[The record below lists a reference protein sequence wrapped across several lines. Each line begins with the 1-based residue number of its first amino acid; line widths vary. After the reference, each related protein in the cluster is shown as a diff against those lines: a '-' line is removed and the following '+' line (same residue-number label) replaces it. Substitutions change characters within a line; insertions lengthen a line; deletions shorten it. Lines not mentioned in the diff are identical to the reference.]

1 MFKDMKKLMY
11 KLLIICM
18 IIVTFFTYLT
28 QSISYATTSGSSAI
42 VEDATTS
49 GSSSTVEAKENI
61 EKAPEVG
68 DLNVEKN
75 PMIQP
80 KDRVSIGRTERADQI
95 KNTDADLKEGSKQ
108 RGSSGDIISLALN
121 IITIFVVSIFAKPI
135 LIGAVIISIIATINT
150 NQKYI
155 EAYEKGEAARK
166 KDNKEE
172 NVGDTSFQN
181 FIVKYLFTLDK
192 LFFGDFK
199 FLDIN
204 IFNINTS
211 KENNSR
217 GNEANANL
225 KKGVAVWTNA
235 TRAFAVAISL
245 LLFILGAVMLMIN
258 STRTDKKATSIASLK
273 NFLTDT
279 IKGLM
284 IALLIPIILAM
295 ILFAHDIIINIFN
308 AIRYKMLESG
318 AQSAEV
324 IIYKNIISTKMVK
337 GYGYSVSFIAYL
349 FMSAYHIK
357 FLIIYINRLLT
368 IGFLIVV
375 SPIISVTYAL
385 DKIGDGKSQ
394 VLSNFFKE
402 FVDAVIVGLI
412 YPILYLVYI
421 YALSPITASSPL
433 LSLFVITQFS
443 RAEKTIKGMLNLR
456 KLTTIRSSN
465 SSLDMRV

>member
-1 MFKDMKKLMY
+1 MENIKRIIY

-28 QSISYATTSGSSAI
+28 QSISYATTSGSSA
-42 VEDATTS
+42 
-49 GSSSTVEAKENI
+49 TVEAKENM
-61 EKAPEVG
+61 EKAPEPG
-68 DLNVEKN
+68 DLNTEKN
-75 PMIQP
+75 PLIQP
-80 KDRVSIGRTERADQI
+80 KDKVSVGRTERADQI
-95 KNTDADLKEGSKQ
+95 KNTDTDLKEGSKY
-108 RGSSGDIISLALN
+108 RGSSMDIVALTLN
-121 IITIFVVSIFAKPI
+121 VIVVAVVGIFCLPI
-135 LIGAVIISIIATINT
+135 LIGAVIISVIATINT

-155 EAYEKGEAARK
+155 EAYEKGESARK
-166 KDNKEE
+166 KDTKNIVEE
-172 NVGDTSFQN
+172 AS
-181 FIVKYLFTLDK
+181 IKVKDFAIKYFFTLDK

-211 KENNSR
+211 KESNSK

-235 TRAFAVAISL
+235 TRGFAVAISL
-245 LLFILGAVMLMIN
+245 LLFILGAVMLMLN
-258 STRTDKKATSIASLK
+258 SARTDSKATSIASLK

-279 IKGLM
+279 VKGLM
-284 IALLIPIILAM
+284 IALLITVVLAM
-295 ILFAHDIIINIFN
+295 ILFAHDMVISIFN

-324 IIYKNIISTKMVK
+324 IIYKNVLDLDIN

-385 DKIGDGKSQ
+385 DRIGDRKKS
-394 VLSNFFKE
+394 SSFK
-402 FVDAVIVGLI
+402 FL
-412 YPILYLVYI
+412 
-421 YALSPITASSPL
+421 
-433 LSLFVITQFS
+433 
-443 RAEKTIKGMLNLR
+443 
-456 KLTTIRSSN
+456 
-465 SSLDMRV
+465 

>member
-1 MFKDMKKLMY
+1 MENIKKIIY

-28 QSISYATTSGSSAI
+28 QSISYASTTNNNQNTKT
-42 VEDATTS
+42 ET
-49 GSSSTVEAKENI
+49 KENK
-61 EKAPEVG
+61 EKVPEPG
-68 DLNVEKN
+68 DLNTEKN
-75 PMIQP
+75 PLIQP
-80 KDRVSIGRTERADQI
+80 KDRVSVGRTERADQI
-95 KNTDADLKEGSKQ
+95 KNTDTDLKEGSKY
-108 RGSSGDIISLALN
+108 RGSSMDIVALTLN
-121 IITIFVVSIFAKPI
+121 VIVVAVVGIFCLPI
-135 LIGAVIISIIATINT
+135 LIGAVIISVIATINT

-155 EAYEKGEAARK
+155 EAYEKGESARK
-166 KDNKEE
+166 KDTKNIVEE
-172 NVGDTSFQN
+172 AS
-181 FIVKYLFTLDK
+181 IKVKDFAIKYFFTLDK

-211 KENNSR
+211 KESNSK

-235 TRAFAVAISL
+235 TRGFAVAISL
-245 LLFILGAVMLMIN
+245 LLFILGAVMLMLN
-258 STRTDKKATSIASLK
+258 SARTDSKATSIASLK

-279 IKGLM
+279 VKGLM
-284 IALLIPIILAM
+284 IALLITVVLAM
-295 ILFAHDIIINIFN
+295 ILFAHDMVISIFN

-324 IIYKNIISTKMVK
+324 IIYKNVLDLDIN

-385 DKIGDGKSQ
+385 DKIGDRKKS
-394 VLSNFFKE
+394 SSFK
-402 FVDAVIVGLI
+402 FL
-412 YPILYLVYI
+412 
-421 YALSPITASSPL
+421 
-433 LSLFVITQFS
+433 
-443 RAEKTIKGMLNLR
+443 
-456 KLTTIRSSN
+456 
-465 SSLDMRV
+465 

>member
-1 MFKDMKKLMY
+1 MENIKKIIY

-28 QSISYATTSGSSAI
+28 QSISYA
-42 VEDATTS
+42 
-49 GSSSTVEAKENI
+49 STINNNQNTKTETKENK
-61 EKAPEVG
+61 EKAPEPG
-68 DLNVEKN
+68 DLNTEKN
-75 PMIQP
+75 SMIQP
-80 KDRVSIGRTERADQI
+80 KDRVSVGRTERADQI
-95 KNTDADLKEGSKQ
+95 KNTDTDLKEGSKY
-108 RGSSGDIISLALN
+108 RGSSMDIVALTLN
-121 IITIFVVSIFAKPI
+121 VIVVAIVGIFCLPI
-135 LIGAVIISIIATINT
+135 LIGAVIISVIATINT

-155 EAYEKGEAARK
+155 EAYEKGESARK
-166 KDNKEE
+166 KDTKNIVEE
-172 NVGDTSFQN
+172 AS
-181 FIVKYLFTLDK
+181 IKVKDFAIKYFFTLDK

-211 KENNSR
+211 KESNSK

-235 TRAFAVAISL
+235 TRGFAVAISL
-245 LLFILGAVMLMIN
+245 LLFILGAVMLMLN
-258 STRTDKKATSIASLK
+258 SARTDSKATSIASLK

-279 IKGLM
+279 VKGLM
-284 IALLIPIILAM
+284 IALLITVVLAM
-295 ILFAHDIIINIFN
+295 ILFAHDMVISIFN

-324 IIYKNIISTKMVK
+324 IIYKNVLDLDIN

-375 SPIISVTYAL
+375 APIISVTYAL
-385 DKIGDGKSQ
+385 DKIGDRKKS
-394 VLSNFFKE
+394 SSFK
-402 FVDAVIVGLI
+402 FL
-412 YPILYLVYI
+412 
-421 YALSPITASSPL
+421 
-433 LSLFVITQFS
+433 
-443 RAEKTIKGMLNLR
+443 
-456 KLTTIRSSN
+456 
-465 SSLDMRV
+465 

>member
-1 MFKDMKKLMY
+1 MENIKKIIY

-28 QSISYATTSGSSAI
+28 QSISYA
-42 VEDATTS
+42 
-49 GSSSTVEAKENI
+49 STINNNQNTKTETKENK
-61 EKAPEVG
+61 EKAPEPG
-68 DLNVEKN
+68 DLNTEKN
-75 PMIQP
+75 SMIQP
-80 KDRVSIGRTERADQI
+80 KDRVSVGRTERADQI
-95 KNTDADLKEGSKQ
+95 KNTDTDLKEGSKY
-108 RGSSGDIISLALN
+108 RGSSMDIVALTLN
-121 IITIFVVSIFAKPI
+121 VIVVAIVGIFCLPI
-135 LIGAVIISIIATINT
+135 LIGAVIISVIATINT

-155 EAYEKGEAARK
+155 EAYEKGESARK
-166 KDNKEE
+166 KDTKNIVEE
-172 NVGDTSFQN
+172 AS
-181 FIVKYLFTLDK
+181 IKVKDFAIKYFFTLDK

-211 KENNSR
+211 KESNSK

-235 TRAFAVAISL
+235 TRGFAVAISL
-245 LLFILGAVMLMIN
+245 LLFILGAVMLMLN
-258 STRTDKKATSIASLK
+258 SARTDSKATSIASLK

-279 IKGLM
+279 VKGLM
-284 IALLIPIILAM
+284 IALLITVVLAM
-295 ILFAHDIIINIFN
+295 ILFAHDMVISIFN

-324 IIYKNIISTKMVK
+324 IIYKNVLDLDIN

-385 DKIGDGKSQ
+385 DRIGDRKKS
-394 VLSNFFKE
+394 SSFK
-402 FVDAVIVGLI
+402 FL
-412 YPILYLVYI
+412 
-421 YALSPITASSPL
+421 
-433 LSLFVITQFS
+433 
-443 RAEKTIKGMLNLR
+443 
-456 KLTTIRSSN
+456 
-465 SSLDMRV
+465 

>member
-1 MFKDMKKLMY
+1 MENIRKIIY

-28 QSISYATTSGSSAI
+28 QNISYASTTNNNQNTKT
-42 VEDATTS
+42 ET
-49 GSSSTVEAKENI
+49 KENK
-61 EKAPEVG
+61 EKAPEPG
-68 DLNVEKN
+68 DLNTEKN
-75 PMIQP
+75 PLIQP
-80 KDRVSIGRTERADQI
+80 KDKVSVGRTERADQI
-95 KNTDADLKEGSKQ
+95 KNTDTDLKEGSKY
-108 RGSSGDIISLALN
+108 RGSSMDIVALTLN
-121 IITIFVVSIFAKPI
+121 VIVVAVVGIFCLPI
-135 LIGAVIISIIATINT
+135 LIGAVIISVIATINT

-155 EAYEKGEAARK
+155 EAYEKGESARK
-166 KDNKEE
+166 KDTKNIIEE
-172 NVGDTSFQN
+172 AS
-181 FIVKYLFTLDK
+181 IKVKDFAIKYFFTLDK

-211 KENNSR
+211 KESNSK

-235 TRAFAVAISL
+235 TRGFAVAISL
-245 LLFILGAVMLMIN
+245 LLFILGAVMLMLN
-258 STRTDKKATSIASLK
+258 SARTDSKATSIASLK

-279 IKGLM
+279 VKGLM
-284 IALLIPIILAM
+284 IALLITVVLAM
-295 ILFAHDIIINIFN
+295 ILFAHDMVISIFN

-324 IIYKNIISTKMVK
+324 IIYKNVLDLDIN

-375 SPIISVTYAL
+375 APIISVTYAL
-385 DKIGDGKSQ
+385 DKIGDRKKS
-394 VLSNFFKE
+394 SSFK
-402 FVDAVIVGLI
+402 FL
-412 YPILYLVYI
+412 
-421 YALSPITASSPL
+421 
-433 LSLFVITQFS
+433 
-443 RAEKTIKGMLNLR
+443 
-456 KLTTIRSSN
+456 
-465 SSLDMRV
+465 

>member
-1 MFKDMKKLMY
+1 MENIKKIIY

-28 QSISYATTSGSSAI
+28 QSISYA
-42 VEDATTS
+42 
-49 GSSSTVEAKENI
+49 STINNNQNTKTETKENK
-61 EKAPEVG
+61 EKAPELG
-68 DLNVEKN
+68 DLNTEKN

-80 KDRVSIGRTERADQI
+80 KDRVSVGRTERADQI
-95 KNTDADLKEGSKQ
+95 KNTDTDLKEGSKY
-108 RGSSGDIISLALN
+108 RGSSMDIVALTLN
-121 IITIFVVSIFAKPI
+121 VIVVAIAGIFCLPI
-135 LIGAVIISIIATINT
+135 LIGAVIISVIATINT

-155 EAYEKGEAARK
+155 EAYEKGESARK
-166 KDNKEE
+166 KDTKNIVEE
-172 NVGDTSFQN
+172 AS
-181 FIVKYLFTLDK
+181 IKVKDFAIKYFFTLDK

-211 KENNSR
+211 KESNSK

-235 TRAFAVAISL
+235 TRGFAVAISL
-245 LLFILGAVMLMIN
+245 LLFILGAVMLMLN
-258 STRTDKKATSIASLK
+258 SARTDSKATSIASLK

-279 IKGLM
+279 VKGLM
-284 IALLIPIILAM
+284 IALLITVVLAM
-295 ILFAHDIIINIFN
+295 ILFAHDMVISIFN

-318 AQSAEV
+318 TQSAEV
-324 IIYKNIISTKMVK
+324 IIYKNVLDLDIN

-375 SPIISVTYAL
+375 APIISVTYAL
-385 DKIGDGKSQ
+385 DRIGDRKKPSSFKFLQ
-394 VLSNFFKE
+394 RVCRCSNSWFDLSNTIFSIYICTCSNHSIKSSIITFCYNTIFK
-402 FVDAVIVGLI
+402 
-412 YPILYLVYI
+412 
-421 YALSPITASSPL
+421 
-433 LSLFVITQFS
+433 S
-443 RAEKTIKGMLNLR
+443 RKNNKRYVKFKKIN
-456 KLTTIRSSN
+456 N
-465 SSLDMRV
+465 N

>member
-1 MFKDMKKLMY
+1 MENIKKIIY

-28 QSISYATTSGSSAI
+28 QSISYA
-42 VEDATTS
+42 
-49 GSSSTVEAKENI
+49 STINNNQNTKTETKENK
-61 EKAPEVG
+61 EKAPEPG
-68 DLNVEKN
+68 DLNTEKN

-80 KDRVSIGRTERADQI
+80 KDRVSVGRTERADQI
-95 KNTDADLKEGSKQ
+95 KNTDADLKEGSKY
-108 RGSSGDIISLALN
+108 RGSSMDIVALTLN
-121 IITIFVVSIFAKPI
+121 VIVVAIAGIFCLPI
-135 LIGAVIISIIATINT
+135 LIGAVIISVIATINT

-155 EAYEKGEAARK
+155 EAYEKGESARK
-166 KDNKEE
+166 KDTKNIVEE
-172 NVGDTSFQN
+172 AS
-181 FIVKYLFTLDK
+181 IKVKDFAIKYFFTLDK

-211 KENNSR
+211 KESNSK

-235 TRAFAVAISL
+235 TRGFAVAISL
-245 LLFILGAVMLMIN
+245 LLFILGAVMLMLN
-258 STRTDKKATSIASLK
+258 SARTDSKATSIASLK

-279 IKGLM
+279 VKGLM
-284 IALLIPIILAM
+284 IALMITVVLAM
-295 ILFAHDIIINIFN
+295 ILFAHDMVISIFN

-324 IIYKNIISTKMVK
+324 IIYKNVLDLDIN

-375 SPIISVTYAL
+375 APIISVTYAL
-385 DKIGDGKSQ
+385 DRIGDRKKPSSFKFLQ
-394 VLSNFFKE
+394 RVCRCSNSWFDLSNTIFSIYICTCSNHSIKSSIITFCYNTIFK
-402 FVDAVIVGLI
+402 
-412 YPILYLVYI
+412 
-421 YALSPITASSPL
+421 
-433 LSLFVITQFS
+433 S
-443 RAEKTIKGMLNLR
+443 RKNNKRYVKFKKIN
-456 KLTTIRSSN
+456 N
-465 SSLDMRV
+465 N

>member
-1 MFKDMKKLMY
+1 MENIKKIIY
-11 KLLIICM
+11 KILIICM

-28 QSISYATTSGSSAI
+28 QSISYATTSGSSA
-42 VEDATTS
+42 
-49 GSSSTVEAKENI
+49 TVEAKENM

-68 DLNVEKN
+68 ELNVEKN

-95 KNTDADLKEGSKQ
+95 KNTDADLKEGSKY
-108 RGSSGDIISLALN
+108 RGSSMDIVALTLN
-121 IITIFVVSIFAKPI
+121 VIVVAIAGIFCLPI
-135 LIGAVIISIIATINT
+135 LIGAVIISVIATINT

-155 EAYEKGEAARK
+155 EAYEKGESARK
-166 KDNKEE
+166 KDTKNIVEE
-172 NVGDTSFQN
+172 AS
-181 FIVKYLFTLDK
+181 IKVKDFAIKYFFTLDK

-211 KENNSR
+211 KESNSK

-235 TRAFAVAISL
+235 TRGFAVAISL
-245 LLFILGAVMLMIN
+245 LLFILGAVMLMLN
-258 STRTDKKATSIASLK
+258 SARTDSKATSIASLK

-279 IKGLM
+279 VKGLM
-284 IALLIPIILAM
+284 IALMITVVLAM
-295 ILFAHDIIINIFN
+295 ILFAHDMVISIFN

-324 IIYKNIISTKMVK
+324 IIYKNVLDLDIN

-375 SPIISVTYAL
+375 APIISVTYAL
-385 DKIGDGKSQ
+385 DRIGDRKKPSSFKFLQ
-394 VLSNFFKE
+394 RVCRCSNSWFDLSNTIFSIYICTCSNHSIKSSIITFCYNTIFK
-402 FVDAVIVGLI
+402 
-412 YPILYLVYI
+412 
-421 YALSPITASSPL
+421 
-433 LSLFVITQFS
+433 S
-443 RAEKTIKGMLNLR
+443 RKNNKRYVKFKKIN
-456 KLTTIRSSN
+456 N
-465 SSLDMRV
+465 N

>member
-1 MFKDMKKLMY
+1 MENIRKIIY

-28 QSISYATTSGSSAI
+28 QSISYASTTNNNQNTKT
-42 VEDATTS
+42 ET
-49 GSSSTVEAKENI
+49 KENK
-61 EKAPEVG
+61 EKAPEPG
-68 DLNVEKN
+68 DLNTEKN
-75 PMIQP
+75 PLIQP
-80 KDRVSIGRTERADQI
+80 KDKVSVGRTERADQI
-95 KNTDADLKEGSKQ
+95 KNTDTDLKEGSKQ
-108 RGSSGDIISLALN
+108 RGSSMDIVALTLN
-121 IITIFVVSIFAKPI
+121 VIVVAVVGIFCLPI
-135 LIGAVIISIIATINT
+135 LIGAVIISVIATINT

-155 EAYEKGEAARK
+155 EAYEKGESARK
-166 KDNKEE
+166 KDTKNIIEE
-172 NVGDTSFQN
+172 AS
-181 FIVKYLFTLDK
+181 IKVKDFAIKYFFTLDK

-211 KENNSR
+211 KESNSK

-235 TRAFAVAISL
+235 TRGFAVAISL
-245 LLFILGAVMLMIN
+245 LLFILGAVMLMLN
-258 STRTDKKATSIASLK
+258 SARTDSKATSIASLK

-279 IKGLM
+279 VKGLM
-284 IALLIPIILAM
+284 IALLITVVLAM
-295 ILFAHDIIINIFN
+295 ILFAHDMVISIFN

-324 IIYKNIISTKMVK
+324 IIYKNVLDLDIN

-375 SPIISVTYAL
+375 APIISVTYAL
-385 DKIGDGKSQ
+385 DKIGDRKKS
-394 VLSNFFKE
+394 SSFK
-402 FVDAVIVGLI
+402 FL
-412 YPILYLVYI
+412 
-421 YALSPITASSPL
+421 
-433 LSLFVITQFS
+433 
-443 RAEKTIKGMLNLR
+443 
-456 KLTTIRSSN
+456 
-465 SSLDMRV
+465 

>member
-1 MFKDMKKLMY
+1 MENIKKIIY

-28 QSISYATTSGSSAI
+28 QSISYA
-42 VEDATTS
+42 
-49 GSSSTVEAKENI
+49 STINNNQNTKTETKENK
-61 EKAPEVG
+61 EKAPEPG
-68 DLNVEKN
+68 DLNTEKN

-80 KDRVSIGRTERADQI
+80 KDRVSVGRTERADQI
-95 KNTDADLKEGSKQ
+95 KNTDTDLKEGSKY
-108 RGSSGDIISLALN
+108 RGSSMDIVALTLN
-121 IITIFVVSIFAKPI
+121 VIVVAVVGIFCLPI
-135 LIGAVIISIIATINT
+135 LIGAVIISVIATINT

-155 EAYEKGEAARK
+155 EAYEKGESARK
-166 KDNKEE
+166 KDTKNIVEE
-172 NVGDTSFQN
+172 AS
-181 FIVKYLFTLDK
+181 IKVKDFAIKYFFTLDK

-211 KENNSR
+211 KESNSK

-235 TRAFAVAISL
+235 TRGFAVAISL
-245 LLFILGAVMLMIN
+245 LLFILGAVMLMLN
-258 STRTDKKATSIASLK
+258 SARTDSKATSIASLK

-279 IKGLM
+279 VKGLM
-284 IALLIPIILAM
+284 IALLITVVLAM
-295 ILFAHDIIINIFN
+295 ILFAHDMVISIFN

-324 IIYKNIISTKMVK
+324 IIYKNVLDLDIN

-385 DKIGDGKSQ
+385 DRIGDRKKS
-394 VLSNFFKE
+394 SSFK
-402 FVDAVIVGLI
+402 FL
-412 YPILYLVYI
+412 
-421 YALSPITASSPL
+421 
-433 LSLFVITQFS
+433 
-443 RAEKTIKGMLNLR
+443 
-456 KLTTIRSSN
+456 
-465 SSLDMRV
+465 

>member
-1 MFKDMKKLMY
+1 MENIRKIIY

-28 QSISYATTSGSSAI
+28 QSISYATTSGSSATI
-42 VEDATTS
+42 
-49 GSSSTVEAKENI
+49 EAKENM
-61 EKAPEVG
+61 EKAPEPG
-68 DLNVEKN
+68 DLNTEKN
-75 PMIQP
+75 PLIQP
-80 KDRVSIGRTERADQI
+80 KDKVSVGRTERADQI
-95 KNTDADLKEGSKQ
+95 KNTDTDLKEGSKY
-108 RGSSGDIISLALN
+108 RGSSMDIVALTLN
-121 IITIFVVSIFAKPI
+121 VIVVAVVGIFCLPI
-135 LIGAVIISIIATINT
+135 LIGAVIISVIATINT

-155 EAYEKGEAARK
+155 EAYEKGESARK
-166 KDNKEE
+166 KDTKNIVEE
-172 NVGDTSFQN
+172 AS
-181 FIVKYLFTLDK
+181 IKVKDFAIKYFFTLDK

-211 KENNSR
+211 KESNSK

-235 TRAFAVAISL
+235 TRGFAVAISL
-245 LLFILGAVMLMIN
+245 LLFILGAVMLMLN
-258 STRTDKKATSIASLK
+258 SARTDSKATSIASLK

-279 IKGLM
+279 VKGLM
-284 IALLIPIILAM
+284 IALLITVVLAM
-295 ILFAHDIIINIFN
+295 ILFAHDMVISIFN

-324 IIYKNIISTKMVK
+324 IIYKNVLDLDIN

-375 SPIISVTYAL
+375 APIISVTYAL
-385 DKIGDGKSQ
+385 DKIGDRKKS
-394 VLSNFFKE
+394 SSFK
-402 FVDAVIVGLI
+402 FL
-412 YPILYLVYI
+412 
-421 YALSPITASSPL
+421 
-433 LSLFVITQFS
+433 
-443 RAEKTIKGMLNLR
+443 
-456 KLTTIRSSN
+456 
-465 SSLDMRV
+465 

>member
-1 MFKDMKKLMY
+1 MENIKKIIY

-28 QSISYATTSGSSAI
+28 QSISYA
-42 VEDATTS
+42 
-49 GSSSTVEAKENI
+49 STINNNQNTKTETKENK
-61 EKAPEVG
+61 EKAPEPG
-68 DLNVEKN
+68 DLNTEKN

-80 KDRVSIGRTERADQI
+80 KDRVSVGRTERADQI
-95 KNTDADLKEGSKQ
+95 KNTDTDLKEGSKY
-108 RGSSGDIISLALN
+108 RGSSMDIVALTLN
-121 IITIFVVSIFAKPI
+121 VIVVAIAGIFCLPI
-135 LIGAVIISIIATINT
+135 LIGAVIISVIATINT

-155 EAYEKGEAARK
+155 EAYEKGESARK
-166 KDNKEE
+166 KDTKNIVEE
-172 NVGDTSFQN
+172 VS
-181 FIVKYLFTLDK
+181 IKVKDFAIKYFFTLDK

-211 KENNSR
+211 KESNSK

-235 TRAFAVAISL
+235 TRGFAVAISL
-245 LLFILGAVMLMIN
+245 LLFILGAVMLMLN
-258 STRTDKKATSIASLK
+258 SARTDSKATSIASLK

-279 IKGLM
+279 VKGLM
-284 IALLIPIILAM
+284 IALLITVVLAM
-295 ILFAHDIIINIFN
+295 ILFAHDMVISIFN
-308 AIRYKMLESG
+308 AIRYKMIESG

-324 IIYKNIISTKMVK
+324 IIYKNVLDLDIN

-375 SPIISVTYAL
+375 APIISVTYAL
-385 DKIGDGKSQ
+385 DRIGDRKKPSSFKFLQ
-394 VLSNFFKE
+394 RVCRCSNSWFDLSNTIFSIYICTCSNHSIKSSIITFCYNTIFK
-402 FVDAVIVGLI
+402 
-412 YPILYLVYI
+412 
-421 YALSPITASSPL
+421 
-433 LSLFVITQFS
+433 S
-443 RAEKTIKGMLNLR
+443 RKNNKRYVKFKKIN
-456 KLTTIRSSN
+456 N
-465 SSLDMRV
+465 N

>member
-1 MFKDMKKLMY
+1 MENIKKIIY

-28 QSISYATTSGSSAI
+28 QSISYA
-42 VEDATTS
+42 
-49 GSSSTVEAKENI
+49 STINNNQNTKTETKENK
-61 EKAPEVG
+61 EKAPEPG
-68 DLNVEKN
+68 DLNTEKN
-75 PMIQP
+75 PLIQP
-80 KDRVSIGRTERADQI
+80 KDKVSVGRTERADQI
-95 KNTDADLKEGSKQ
+95 KNTDTDLKEGSKY
-108 RGSSGDIISLALN
+108 RGSSMDIVALTLN
-121 IITIFVVSIFAKPI
+121 VIVVAVVGIFCLPI
-135 LIGAVIISIIATINT
+135 LIGAVIISVIATINT

-155 EAYEKGEAARK
+155 EAYEKGESARK
-166 KDNKEE
+166 KDTKNIIEE
-172 NVGDTSFQN
+172 AS
-181 FIVKYLFTLDK
+181 IKVKDFAIKYFFTLDK

-211 KENNSR
+211 KESNSK

-235 TRAFAVAISL
+235 TRGFAVAISL
-245 LLFILGAVMLMIN
+245 LLFILGAVMLMLN
-258 STRTDKKATSIASLK
+258 SARTDSKATSIASLK

-279 IKGLM
+279 VKGLM
-284 IALLIPIILAM
+284 IALMITVVLAM
-295 ILFAHDIIINIFN
+295 ILFAHDMVISIFN

-324 IIYKNIISTKMVK
+324 IIYKNVLDLDIN

-375 SPIISVTYAL
+375 APIISVTYAL
-385 DKIGDGKSQ
+385 DRIGDRKKPSSFKFLQ
-394 VLSNFFKE
+394 RVCRCSNSWFDLSNTIFSIYICTCSNHSIKSSIITFCYNTIFK
-402 FVDAVIVGLI
+402 
-412 YPILYLVYI
+412 
-421 YALSPITASSPL
+421 
-433 LSLFVITQFS
+433 S
-443 RAEKTIKGMLNLR
+443 RKNNKRYVKFKKIN
-456 KLTTIRSSN
+456 N
-465 SSLDMRV
+465 N

>member
-1 MFKDMKKLMY
+1 MENIKKIIY

-28 QSISYATTSGSSAI
+28 QSISYA
-42 VEDATTS
+42 
-49 GSSSTVEAKENI
+49 STINNNQNTKTETKENK
-61 EKAPEVG
+61 EKAPEPG
-68 DLNVEKN
+68 DLNTEKN

-80 KDRVSIGRTERADQI
+80 KDRVSVGRTERADQI
-95 KNTDADLKEGSKQ
+95 KNTDTDLKEGSKY
-108 RGSSGDIISLALN
+108 RGSSMDIVALTLN
-121 IITIFVVSIFAKPI
+121 VIVVAIVGIFCLPI
-135 LIGAVIISIIATINT
+135 LIGAVIISVIATINT

-155 EAYEKGEAARK
+155 EAYEKGESARK
-166 KDNKEE
+166 KDTKNIVEE
-172 NVGDTSFQN
+172 AS
-181 FIVKYLFTLDK
+181 IKVKDFAIKYFFTLDK
-192 LFFGDFK
+192 LFFEDFK

-211 KENNSR
+211 KESNSK

-235 TRAFAVAISL
+235 TRGFAVAISL
-245 LLFILGAVMLMIN
+245 LLFILGAVMLMLN
-258 STRTDKKATSIASLK
+258 SARTDSKATSIASLK

-279 IKGLM
+279 VKGLM
-284 IALLIPIILAM
+284 IALLITVVLAM
-295 ILFAHDIIINIFN
+295 ILFAHDMVISIFN

-324 IIYKNIISTKMVK
+324 IIYKNVLDLDIN

-385 DKIGDGKSQ
+385 DRIGDRKKS
-394 VLSNFFKE
+394 SSFK
-402 FVDAVIVGLI
+402 FL
-412 YPILYLVYI
+412 
-421 YALSPITASSPL
+421 
-433 LSLFVITQFS
+433 
-443 RAEKTIKGMLNLR
+443 
-456 KLTTIRSSN
+456 
-465 SSLDMRV
+465 

>member
-1 MFKDMKKLMY
+1 MWENIKKIIY
-11 KLLIICM
+11 KILIICM

-28 QSISYATTSGSSAI
+28 QSISYATTSGSSA
-42 VEDATTS
+42 
-49 GSSSTVEAKENI
+49 TVEAKENM

-68 DLNVEKN
+68 ELNVEKN

-95 KNTDADLKEGSKQ
+95 KNTDADLKEGSKY
-108 RGSSGDIISLALN
+108 RGSSMDIVALTLN
-121 IITIFVVSIFAKPI
+121 VIVVAIAGIFCLPI
-135 LIGAVIISIIATINT
+135 LIGAVIISVIATINT

-155 EAYEKGEAARK
+155 EAYEKGESARK
-166 KDNKEE
+166 KDTKNIVEE
-172 NVGDTSFQN
+172 AS
-181 FIVKYLFTLDK
+181 IKVKDFAIKYFFTLDK

-211 KENNSR
+211 KESNSK

-235 TRAFAVAISL
+235 TRGFAVAISL
-245 LLFILGAVMLMIN
+245 LLFILGAVMLMLN
-258 STRTDKKATSIASLK
+258 SARTDSKATSIASLK

-279 IKGLM
+279 VKGLM
-284 IALLIPIILAM
+284 IALMITVVLAM
-295 ILFAHDIIINIFN
+295 ILFAHDMVISIFN

-324 IIYKNIISTKMVK
+324 IIYKNVLDLDIN

-375 SPIISVTYAL
+375 APIISVTYAL
-385 DKIGDGKSQ
+385 DRIGDRKKPSSFKFLQ
-394 VLSNFFKE
+394 RVCRCSNSWFDLSNTIFSIYICTCSNHSIKSSIITFCYNTIFK
-402 FVDAVIVGLI
+402 
-412 YPILYLVYI
+412 
-421 YALSPITASSPL
+421 
-433 LSLFVITQFS
+433 S
-443 RAEKTIKGMLNLR
+443 RKNNKRYVKFKKIN
-456 KLTTIRSSN
+456 N
-465 SSLDMRV
+465 N

>member
-1 MFKDMKKLMY
+1 MENIRKIIY

-28 QSISYATTSGSSAI
+28 QSISYA
-42 VEDATTS
+42 
-49 GSSSTVEAKENI
+49 STINNNQSTKTETKENK
-61 EKAPEVG
+61 EKAPEPG
-68 DLNVEKN
+68 DLNTEKN
-75 PMIQP
+75 PLIQP
-80 KDRVSIGRTERADQI
+80 KDKVSVGRTERADQI
-95 KNTDADLKEGSKQ
+95 KNTDTDLKEGSKY
-108 RGSSGDIISLALN
+108 RGSSMDIVALTLN
-121 IITIFVVSIFAKPI
+121 VIVVAVVGIFCLPI
-135 LIGAVIISIIATINT
+135 LIGAVIISVIATINT

-155 EAYEKGEAARK
+155 EAYEKGESARK
-166 KDNKEE
+166 KDTKNIVEE
-172 NVGDTSFQN
+172 AS
-181 FIVKYLFTLDK
+181 IKVKDFAIKYFFTLDK

-211 KENNSR
+211 KESNSK

-235 TRAFAVAISL
+235 TRGFAVAISL
-245 LLFILGAVMLMIN
+245 LLFILGAVMLMLN
-258 STRTDKKATSIASLK
+258 SARTDSKATSIASLK

-279 IKGLM
+279 VKGLM
-284 IALLIPIILAM
+284 IALLITVVLAM
-295 ILFAHDIIINIFN
+295 ILFAHDMVISIFN
-308 AIRYKMLESG
+308 AIRYKMLENG

-324 IIYKNIISTKMVK
+324 IIYKNVLDLDIN

-385 DKIGDGKSQ
+385 DRIGDRKKS
-394 VLSNFFKE
+394 SSFK
-402 FVDAVIVGLI
+402 FL
-412 YPILYLVYI
+412 
-421 YALSPITASSPL
+421 
-433 LSLFVITQFS
+433 
-443 RAEKTIKGMLNLR
+443 
-456 KLTTIRSSN
+456 
-465 SSLDMRV
+465 

>member
-1 MFKDMKKLMY
+1 MENIKKIIY

-28 QSISYATTSGSSAI
+28 QSISYA
-42 VEDATTS
+42 
-49 GSSSTVEAKENI
+49 STINNNQNTKTETKENK
-61 EKAPEVG
+61 EKAPEPG
-68 DLNVEKN
+68 DLNTEKN

-80 KDRVSIGRTERADQI
+80 KDRVSVGRTERADQI
-95 KNTDADLKEGSKQ
+95 KNTDKDLKEGSKY
-108 RGSSGDIISLALN
+108 RGSSMDIVALTLN
-121 IITIFVVSIFAKPI
+121 VIVVAVVGIFCLPI
-135 LIGAVIISIIATINT
+135 LIGAVIISVIATINT

-155 EAYEKGEAARK
+155 EAYEKGESARK
-166 KDNKEE
+166 KDTKNIVEE
-172 NVGDTSFQN
+172 AS
-181 FIVKYLFTLDK
+181 IKVKDFAIKYFFTLDK

-211 KENNSR
+211 KESNSK

-235 TRAFAVAISL
+235 TRGFAVAISL
-245 LLFILGAVMLMIN
+245 LLFILGAVMLMLN
-258 STRTDKKATSIASLK
+258 SARTDSKATSIASLK

-279 IKGLM
+279 VKGLM
-284 IALLIPIILAM
+284 IALLITVVLAM
-295 ILFAHDIIINIFN
+295 ILFAHDMVISIFN

-324 IIYKNIISTKMVK
+324 IIYKNVLDLDIN

-385 DKIGDGKSQ
+385 DRIGDRKKS
-394 VLSNFFKE
+394 SSFK
-402 FVDAVIVGLI
+402 FL
-412 YPILYLVYI
+412 
-421 YALSPITASSPL
+421 
-433 LSLFVITQFS
+433 
-443 RAEKTIKGMLNLR
+443 
-456 KLTTIRSSN
+456 
-465 SSLDMRV
+465 

>member
-1 MFKDMKKLMY
+1 MENIKKIIY

-28 QSISYATTSGSSAI
+28 QSISYASTTNNNQNTKT
-42 VEDATTS
+42 ET
-49 GSSSTVEAKENI
+49 KENK
-61 EKAPEVG
+61 EKVPEPG
-68 DLNVEKN
+68 DLNTEKN
-75 PMIQP
+75 PLIQP
-80 KDRVSIGRTERADQI
+80 KDRVSVGRTERADQI
-95 KNTDADLKEGSKQ
+95 KNTDTDLKEGSKY
-108 RGSSGDIISLALN
+108 RGSSMDIVALTLN
-121 IITIFVVSIFAKPI
+121 VIVVAVVGIFFLPI
-135 LIGAVIISIIATINT
+135 LIGAVIISVIATINT

-155 EAYEKGEAARK
+155 EAYEKGESARK
-166 KDNKEE
+166 KDTKNIVEE
-172 NVGDTSFQN
+172 AS
-181 FIVKYLFTLDK
+181 IKVKDFAIKYFFTLDK

-211 KENNSR
+211 KESNSK

-235 TRAFAVAISL
+235 TRGFAVAISL
-245 LLFILGAVMLMIN
+245 LLFILGAVMLMLN
-258 STRTDKKATSIASLK
+258 SARTDSKATSIASLK

-279 IKGLM
+279 VKGLM
-284 IALLIPIILAM
+284 IALLITVVLAM
-295 ILFAHDIIINIFN
+295 ILFAHDMVISIFN

-324 IIYKNIISTKMVK
+324 IIYKNVLDLDIN

-385 DKIGDGKSQ
+385 DKIGDRKKS
-394 VLSNFFKE
+394 SSFK
-402 FVDAVIVGLI
+402 FL
-412 YPILYLVYI
+412 
-421 YALSPITASSPL
+421 
-433 LSLFVITQFS
+433 
-443 RAEKTIKGMLNLR
+443 
-456 KLTTIRSSN
+456 
-465 SSLDMRV
+465 

>member
-1 MFKDMKKLMY
+1 MENIKKIIY

-28 QSISYATTSGSSAI
+28 QSISYA
-42 VEDATTS
+42 
-49 GSSSTVEAKENI
+49 STINNNQNTKTETKENK
-61 EKAPEVG
+61 EKAPEPG
-68 DLNVEKN
+68 DLNTEKN
-75 PMIQP
+75 PLIQP
-80 KDRVSIGRTERADQI
+80 KDKVSVGRTERADQI
-95 KNTDADLKEGSKQ
+95 KNTDTDLKEGSKY
-108 RGSSGDIISLALN
+108 RGSSMDIVALTLN
-121 IITIFVVSIFAKPI
+121 VIVIAVVGIFCLPI
-135 LIGAVIISIIATINT
+135 LIGAVIISVIATINT

-155 EAYEKGEAARK
+155 EAYEKGESARK
-166 KDNKEE
+166 KDTKNIIEE
-172 NVGDTSFQN
+172 AS
-181 FIVKYLFTLDK
+181 IKVKDFAIKYFFTLDK

-211 KENNSR
+211 KESNSK

-235 TRAFAVAISL
+235 TRGFAVAISL
-245 LLFILGAVMLMIN
+245 LLFILGAVMLMLN
-258 STRTDKKATSIASLK
+258 SARTDSKATSIASLK

-279 IKGLM
+279 VKGLM
-284 IALLIPIILAM
+284 IALLITVVLAM
-295 ILFAHDIIINIFN
+295 ILFAHDMVISIFN

-324 IIYKNIISTKMVK
+324 IIYKNVLDLDIN

-385 DKIGDGKSQ
+385 DRIGDRKKS
-394 VLSNFFKE
+394 SSFK
-402 FVDAVIVGLI
+402 FL
-412 YPILYLVYI
+412 
-421 YALSPITASSPL
+421 
-433 LSLFVITQFS
+433 
-443 RAEKTIKGMLNLR
+443 
-456 KLTTIRSSN
+456 
-465 SSLDMRV
+465 

>member
-1 MFKDMKKLMY
+1 MENIKRIIY

-28 QSISYATTSGSSAI
+28 QSISYATTSGSSA
-42 VEDATTS
+42 
-49 GSSSTVEAKENI
+49 TVEAKENM
-61 EKAPEVG
+61 EKAPEPG
-68 DLNVEKN
+68 DLNTEKN
-75 PMIQP
+75 PLIQP
-80 KDRVSIGRTERADQI
+80 KDKVSVGRTERADQI
-95 KNTDADLKEGSKQ
+95 KNTDTDLKEGSKY
-108 RGSSGDIISLALN
+108 RGSSMDIVVLTLN
-121 IITIFVVSIFAKPI
+121 VIVVAVVGIFCLPI
-135 LIGAVIISIIATINT
+135 LIGAVIISVIATINT

-155 EAYEKGEAARK
+155 EAYEKGESARK
-166 KDNKEE
+166 KDTKNIVEE
-172 NVGDTSFQN
+172 AS
-181 FIVKYLFTLDK
+181 IKVKDFAIKYFFTLDK

-211 KENNSR
+211 KESNSK

-235 TRAFAVAISL
+235 TRGFAVAISL
-245 LLFILGAVMLMIN
+245 LLFILGAVMLMLN
-258 STRTDKKATSIASLK
+258 SARTDSKATSIASLK

-279 IKGLM
+279 VKGLM
-284 IALLIPIILAM
+284 IALLITVVLAM
-295 ILFAHDIIINIFN
+295 ILFAHDMVISIFN

-324 IIYKNIISTKMVK
+324 IIYKNVLDLDIN

-385 DKIGDGKSQ
+385 DRIGDRKKS
-394 VLSNFFKE
+394 SSFK
-402 FVDAVIVGLI
+402 FL
-412 YPILYLVYI
+412 
-421 YALSPITASSPL
+421 
-433 LSLFVITQFS
+433 
-443 RAEKTIKGMLNLR
+443 
-456 KLTTIRSSN
+456 
-465 SSLDMRV
+465 

>member
-1 MFKDMKKLMY
+1 MENIKRIIY

-28 QSISYATTSGSSAI
+28 QSISYASTTNNNQNTKT
-42 VEDATTS
+42 ET
-49 GSSSTVEAKENI
+49 KENK
-61 EKAPEVG
+61 EKAPEPG
-68 DLNVEKN
+68 DLNTEKN
-75 PMIQP
+75 PLIQP
-80 KDRVSIGRTERADQI
+80 KDKVSVGRTERADQI
-95 KNTDADLKEGSKQ
+95 KNTDTDLKEGSKY
-108 RGSSGDIISLALN
+108 RGSSMDIVALTLN
-121 IITIFVVSIFAKPI
+121 VIVVAVVGIFCLPI
-135 LIGAVIISIIATINT
+135 LIGAVIISVIATINT

-155 EAYEKGEAARK
+155 EAYEKGESARK
-166 KDNKEE
+166 KDTKNIIEE
-172 NVGDTSFQN
+172 AS
-181 FIVKYLFTLDK
+181 IKVKDFAIKYFFTLDK

-211 KENNSR
+211 KESNSK

-235 TRAFAVAISL
+235 TRGFAVAISL
-245 LLFILGAVMLMIN
+245 LLFILGAVMLMLN
-258 STRTDKKATSIASLK
+258 SARTDSKATSIAALK

-279 IKGLM
+279 VKGLM
-284 IALLIPIILAM
+284 IALLITVVLAM
-295 ILFAHDIIINIFN
+295 ILFAHDMVISIFN
-308 AIRYKMLESG
+308 AIRYKMLENG

-324 IIYKNIISTKMVK
+324 IIYKNVLDLDIN

-421 YALSPITASSPL
+421 YALAPITASSPL